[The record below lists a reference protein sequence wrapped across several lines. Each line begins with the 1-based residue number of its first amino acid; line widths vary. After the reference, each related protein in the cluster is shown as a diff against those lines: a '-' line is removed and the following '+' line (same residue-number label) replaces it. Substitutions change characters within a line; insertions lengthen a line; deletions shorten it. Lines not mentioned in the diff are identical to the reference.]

1 MPRSGIY
8 RLMLPADADWTE
20 AKKQD
25 GEEDKDDVEK
35 MLTSDDIREKREQR
49 DQYIRDNSV
58 LKTF

>member
-1 MPRSGIY
+1 
-8 RLMLPADADWTE
+8 MLPADADWTE

-25 GEEDKDDVEK
+25 GEEEKDDVEK

-49 DQYIRDNSV
+49 DQYIRENSV